1 MAQHIMERSRYE
13 FFASMLL
20 GRPDLLKLYSVDAQ
34 AFAGT
39 DRDKNGVII
48 IQNNEIFVTSPLPGG
63 KPAVISAL
71 HPVIL
76 KINEQTLTAPTQVTA
91 TDQIS
96 WDICE
101 KPQYQITVSD
111 DKLKVYFTLYRA
123 EKYAWNLVNSPASAS
138 VTVRAEL
145 NREVVLSTLSIEQ
158 IIAGFE
164 KSPLIGNLNIPALY
178 EELNHPT
185 YLPVCIAE
193 GKAPVPGTDAS
204 LELLF
209 PENLANEF
217 NQGEQTANGAEG
229 HEFPVVHE
237 GDVFARVLPP
247 VEGLPGFDVF
257 GYVLPP
263 PPTQDITLVAGA
275 SASLQPC
282 GRIKALLKGR
292 PRITGTGS
300 FNKTIDFPEVHMIP
314 EDGEALAGVVM
325 FPGDVI
331 VLRDIE
337 QHTVIEALGNVYIYG
352 DVINSTITATG
363 SILVQGKVVD
373 SGLYA
378 GAFGVMHNRLCSFSK
393 LLMQE
398 VGGLREAARMLAE
411 TVESVQRT
419 VKYELVV
426 LLLLENKYNHLTAMI
441 SNLQELLAGM
451 SPAYPQDIEQLQ
463 HMLKVFLH
471 PGQFTESFTDDM
483 LSSFVKLLMDFYD
496 GIALLQ
502 EENVRIDI
510 ACAHGSII
518 KSGGNLHIHE
528 EGIMKS
534 KLYSSGNI
542 CFERQDSWC
551 QSSTVEAAGDITAQA
566 VGAESG
572 PASALL
578 AGKNITVRTIQNT
591 SVTVGEYSAEIT
603 APAERL
609 IFTAESLQERSQ
621 ADTASPAAD

>member
-34 AFAGT
+34 AFTGT

-48 IQNNEIFVTSPLPGG
+48 IQNNEIFITSPLPGG

-76 KINEQTLTAPTQVTA
+76 KINQQTITAPTQVTA
-91 TDQIS
+91 CDQIS

-123 EKYAWNLVNSPASAS
+123 EKYAWNLVNTPASAN

-145 NREVVLSTLSIEQ
+145 NRDVVLSTLSIEQ

-178 EELNHPT
+178 EELNNPT

-217 NQGEQTANGAEG
+217 NRGEQTAKETEHQGSPAIREG
-229 HEFPVVHE
+229 E
-237 GDVFARVLPP
+237 VFARKLPP
-247 VEGLPGFDVF
+247 QEGLPGFDVF

-263 PPTQDITLVAGA
+263 PPPQDITLIAGA
-275 SASLQPC
+275 YASLQPS
-282 GRIKALLKGR
+282 GEITAQRNGR
-292 PRITGTGS
+292 PRITGSGS
-300 FNKTIDFPEVHMIP
+300 FVKTVDFPEAHIIP
-314 EDGEALAGVVM
+314 EDGEPAAGTIM
-325 FPGDVI
+325 FPGDVV

-352 DVINSTITATG
+352 NVFNSTITATG
-363 SILVQGKVVD
+363 SILVRGKVVD

-398 VGGLREAARMLAE
+398 VGGLREAARLLAE

-419 VKYELVV
+419 VKYGLVV
-426 LLLLENKYNHLTAMI
+426 LLLLENKYNHLPAMI

-451 SPAYPQDIEQLQ
+451 SPAYPQDTEPLKR
-463 HMLKVFLH
+463 MLDIFLH
-471 PGQFTESFTDDM
+471 PGRFTRFFTDNV
-483 LSSFVKLLMDFYD
+483 LSSFEKLLMDFYD
-496 GIALLQ
+496 GIAFLQ

-510 ACAHGSII
+510 AGSHGSII

-528 EGIMKS
+528 EGITKS
-534 KLYSSGNI
+534 KLFSSDNI
-542 CFERQDSWC
+542 YFERQNSVC
-551 QSSTVEAAGDITAQA
+551 EYSTVEAAGNITAQT
-566 VGAESG
+566 VGQDSAS
-572 PASALL
+572 ASALL
-578 AGKNITVRTIQNT
+578 AGGKITVCRICNT
-591 SVTVGEYSAEIT
+591 SVTVGEYSAAIT
-603 APAERL
+603 APEEGL
-609 IFTAESLQERSQ
+609 EFTAESLQQRNQ
-621 ADTASPAAD
+621 ADTASLAAD